1 MNTEIKRQLPDE
13 ELLSF
18 GYKPETT
25 ITRVY
30 HPDDPSTK
38 SLIVDYYVKI
48 VDFIFPYLIKRPQYV
63 KRDLTFEETFFLK
76 EGSFD
81 IPVWL
86 DKLKEAS
93 KIKGSTLLLCNTKE
107 SFHYLINR
115 GLVEINTW
123 HSSGASLDYPDYL
136 VIDLDP
142 SEQNTFAQVKRVAKV
157 IKSILDKAGAESF
170 CKTSGAY
177 GLHILIPIGVRYPY
191 QVVHDFA
198 YTICM
203 LAYKRIPE
211 LTSLD
216 KNKAIKEN
224 KIFLDFQQNKRGKSI
239 ASVYSVRNSP
249 GAPVSA
255 PIAWE
260 ELKDDLNP
268 YDFNIFTVPERLK
281 KSGDLYTGLLNGGIN
296 ILNCMQSLGSV

>member
-1 MNTEIKRQLPDE
+1 MSTEIKRQLPDE

-18 GYKPETT
+18 GYKPQTT

-30 HPDDPSTK
+30 HPDDVSTK
-38 SLIVDYYVKI
+38 SLIVDYYSKI
-48 VDFIFPYLIKRPQYV
+48 IGFILPYLVKRPQYV
-63 KRDLTFEETFFLK
+63 NRDLTFDETFFLK

-86 DKLKEAS
+86 DKIKEAK
-93 KIKGSTLLLCNTKE
+93 KIKGMTLLLCNTHE
-107 SFHYLINR
+107 SFQYLVNR
-115 GLVEINTW
+115 GLIEVNTW
-123 HSSGASLDYPDYL
+123 HSSIASLDYPDYL
-136 VIDLDP
+136 VLDLDP

-170 CKTSGAY
+170 CKTTGAY

-191 QVVHDFA
+191 KIVHDFA

-203 LAYKRIPE
+203 LANKRIPE

-216 KNKAIKEN
+216 KAKSIKDH

-239 ASVYSVRNSP
+239 ASVYSVRDYP
-249 GAPVSA
+249 GAPVST

-260 ELKDDLNP
+260 EIKDDLNP
-268 YDFNIFTVPERLK
+268 YDFNISTVPDRLNK
-281 KSGDLYTGLLNGGIN
+281 LGDLYTGLLGNGIN
-296 ILNCMQSLGSV
+296 IQNCLNALGAL